1 MRDILKAQFK
11 QFSLMS
17 PAPCWL
23 AKVRMIP
30 PCVPQVVRLD
40 SKDFHLLND
49 LTPQSQCP
57 WTHYVQQADSEL
69 VSIMILWPIH
79 FCLLSAVLGYSC
91 EHPTRLGNILI
102 TTDYN
107 LHSIKHDYR
116 VSDAAQLA
124 QHAPS
129 SGFAPQHQIKGKGGS
144 EVKAVGRVSP
154 AWAVWEPVC
163 MRACLC
169 TFTRVFS

>member
-1 MRDILKAQFK
+1 MCTPSCQAWQQGLSPTERSHSTVPMALN
-11 QFSLMS
+11 SL
-17 PAPCWL
+17 C
-23 AKVRMIP
+23 
-30 PCVPQVVRLD
+30 
-40 SKDFHLLND
+40 
-49 LTPQSQCP
+49 T
-57 WTHYVQQADSEL
+57 QADSEL
-69 VSIMILWPIH
+69 VPIMILWPIH

-102 TTDYN
+102 ITDNN

-116 VSDAAQLA
+116 VGDAAQLA

-154 AWAVWEPVC
+154 AWAVWEPVWEPVSVLSLESSVKNGS
-163 MRACLC
+163 A
-169 TFTRVFS
+169 